1 MHDGWK
7 QEPVESG
14 PLPHSQDHQSMSTWR
29 EGGVMRKREEEEGR
43 IGVSQ
48 VEADSVKWSWT
59 ERVGGEQGMG

>member
-1 MHDGWK
+1 
-7 QEPVESG
+7 
-14 PLPHSQDHQSMSTWR
+14 MSTWR